1 MILGREDPFFKHE
14 RNMSVEEFEEA
25 IAAGEKLVV
34 LDEVVLDISKYIDFH
49 PGGKFVLEHNI
60 G

>member
-1 MILGREDPFFKHE
+1 
-14 RNMSVEEFEEA
+14 MSVEEFEEA

>member
-1 MILGREDPFFKHE
+1 MTLRREDSFVKHG
-14 RNMSVEEFEEA
+14 RNMTVEEFEEA

-49 PGGKFVLEHNI
+49 PGGRFVLEHNI